1 MKKFKKFLAAVVA
14 GVMVVSTMAV
24 SALAADGDCAYIDAK
39 TPSYSYTVQGDVT
52 SITATATILM
62 PLEGDTAWN
71 DWCGEGVKVTAPDG
85 TATYYQWGGAQVTWD
100 VDFDGDENND
110 CVGGVD
116 GENWLGTTVDGK
128 ATLTI
133 PVAGAGTVVDFYVM
147 SWDSYADT
155 QYNIAISGDVTSGDV
170 TSGDA
175 TSATAFIIAAVA
187 ALAVVATVATKKSAV
202 EM

>member
-1 MKKFKKFLAAVVA
+1 MKKFKKFLAAIVA

-24 SALAADGDCAYIDAK
+24 SALAADGDCAYTDGK
-39 TPSYSYTVQGDVT
+39 TPSYSYTVQSDVT

-62 PLEGDTAWN
+62 PLEGDTSWN
-71 DWCGEGVKVTAPDG
+71 DWCGQGIKVTAPDG
-85 TATYYQWGGAQVTWD
+85 TASYYQWGGAQVTWD
-100 VDFDGDENND
+100 ADFDGDEEPD

-116 GENWLGTTVDGK
+116 GENWLATTVDGA
-128 ATLTI
+128 ATITI
-133 PVAGAGTVVDFYVM
+133 PVAGAGTTVDFYVM
-147 SWDSYADT
+147 SWDSYADA
-155 QYNIAISGDVTSGDV
+155 QYNIAISGDVA
-170 TSGDA
+170 SGDA

>member
-24 SALAADGDCAYIDAK
+24 SALAADGDCAYTDAK

-52 SITATATILM
+52 SITATATIVM

-71 DWCGEGVKVTAPDG
+71 DWCGQGIKVTAPDG
-85 TATYYQWGGAQVTWD
+85 TVSLYQWGGAQVTWGA
-100 VDFDGDENND
+100 DFDGDKTED
-110 CVGGVD
+110 CLGGVD
-116 GENWLGTTVDGK
+116 GENWLGTVADGK

-155 QYNIAISGDVTSGDV
+155 QYNIAISGDVA
-170 TSGDA
+170 SGDA

>member
-1 MKKFKKFLAAVVA
+1 MKKFKKLLAAVVA

-24 SALAADGDCAYIDAK
+24 SALAADGDCAYTDAK
-39 TPSYSYTVQGDVT
+39 TPSYSYKVQGDVT
-52 SITATATILM
+52 SITATAKILM

-71 DWCGEGVKVTAPDG
+71 DWCGQGVKVTAPDG
-85 TATYYQWGGAQVTWD
+85 TVSYYQWGGAQVKWD
-100 VDFDGDENND
+100 ADFDGDEKPD

-116 GENWLGTTVDGK
+116 GENWLGTVADGA

-147 SWDSYADT
+147 SWDKYADT
-155 QYNIAISGDVTSGDV
+155 QYNIAISGDVA
-170 TSGDA
+170 SGDA